1 METFFGQVHFPTPRH
16 CHFWK
21 EVLVFV
27 YICPLHWPLPFLVIY
42 DMGINWKLILSTFP
56 WYIWW
61 DHLMASSAVAFFEN
75 IVLPFLEGGWGVCE
89 CYEMG
94 IQVPNKESKLG
105 CHFWKVVRVFVHAL
119 THISLFGKSL
129 PDANF
134 IEISTDW
141 FSGSNFLKRKCLH
154 NFRVNQLR
162 SLGQWLSKCG
172 CLTVFGAHFIKISTD
187 WFSGSKFQKRKV
199 IM

>member
-27 YICPLHWPLPFLVIY
+27 YVCPLHWPLPFLVIY

-75 IVLPFLEGGWGVCE
+75 IVLPFLEGGWGVCT

-105 CHFWKVVRVFVHAL
+105 CHFWKVGRVFVHAL
-119 THISLFGKSL
+119 THISLFGKSCQK
-129 PDANF
+129 P
-134 IEISTDW
+134 ISLRYPQIDFQGQISW
-141 FSGSNFLKRKCLH
+141 KGNAYIISGSINL
-154 NFRVNQLR
+154 
-162 SLGQWLSKCG
+162 
-172 CLTVFGAHFIKISTD
+172 
-187 WFSGSKFQKRKV
+187 
-199 IM
+199 